1 MTLAVIPV
9 TLDVFVLYTM
19 FLVFTSGSVTV
30 LLNPYVVENREYD
43 EQLSYSYSSF
53 SSSLRETHFFILKAT
68 FPVSMSKTLAI
79 HPMLSIM
86 FVYCTRSFSHSQSL
100 QDFSNRTPGTLVG
113 SLFFLPLLL
122 ASVVRQAKTNFTY
135 ELKSQRKRLISIGF
149 LRAFLTMCEETRE
162 LSYSML
168 HQFCK
173 ELTKKNLM
181 TRNMNFSEFRNLI
194 RKIDKNADGHI
205 DASEFVQ
212 ICDEMCI
219 RRPIDKKLV
228 MKMSREQNFSKFVL
242 AMSTGVFDD
251 DLKFG

>member
-1 MTLAVIPV
+1 
-9 TLDVFVLYTM
+9 
-19 FLVFTSGSVTV
+19 
-30 LLNPYVVENREYD
+30 
-43 EQLSYSYSSF
+43 
-53 SSSLRETHFFILKAT
+53 
-68 FPVSMSKTLAI
+68 
-79 HPMLSIM
+79 
-86 FVYCTRSFSHSQSL
+86 
-100 QDFSNRTPGTLVG
+100 
-113 SLFFLPLLL
+113 
-122 ASVVRQAKTNFTY
+122 
-135 ELKSQRKRLISIGF
+135 
-149 LRAFLTMCEETRE
+149 
-162 LSYSML
+162 ML